1 MMIASKK
8 TIWGISKA
16 NHDATGIP
24 YIPDNNTT
32 INEKLGIHV
41 NAVSDS
47 PSLLRYFI
55 LGVGG
60 PVIHD
65 VACPTNATVYE
76 HIPVALVPVTQDL
89 TPSVR
94 ARYALRKNVNIDGI
108 NYIAYYAYKFTE
120 NDIEHI
126 NMMIVTNDG
135 TSSLVPLDTNTSEF
149 LNPDP
154 NRATKENTAVVSI
167 CRIKFYLSSGD
178 VIRLNKALS
187 IIYGTNVPAIRE
199 VGICSGKEF
208 TDSDGFVDVCQLQMH
223 HYLKIDPN
231 ERIASSKND
240 EYYRHIEIGGAEP
253 LY

>member
-1 MMIASKK
+1 MIIASKK

-16 NHDATGIP
+16 NHDSTGIP
-24 YIPDNNTT
+24 YIPENNTT

-41 NAVSDS
+41 NVASDS

-60 PVIHD
+60 PLIHD
-65 VACPTNATVYE
+65 VASATNATVYE

-89 TPSVR
+89 TPGVR

-120 NDIEHI
+120 NDIEHF
-126 NMMIVTNDG
+126 NTMIVTNNG
-135 TSSLVPLDTNTSEF
+135 TSSLVPLDTNTNKF

-154 NRATKENTAVVSI
+154 DRPTNDNNAVVSI
-167 CRIKFYLSSGD
+167 CRIKFYLSSSD

-199 VGICSGKEF
+199 MGICSGKEF
-208 TDSDGFVDVCQLQMH
+208 TGSDGITDVSELQMH

-240 EYYRHIEIGGAEP
+240 KYYRHIEIGGAEP